1 MLSMNFRFL
10 KLWQVIGVLLVAF
23 IITVS
28 LMHKPPIDLPP
39 FRFADKLGHFIA
51 YFILMG
57 WYVQLFH
64 LQAQRLLLIVF
75 FVVMGVGLEVL
86 QGMGGV
92 RVFEW
97 ADALA
102 NSLGALTAYL
112 LGRTGFQYYLSRF
125 EQRWFPQSS

>member
-1 MLSMNFRFL
+1 MEFRFQ
-10 KLWQVIGVLLVAF
+10 KFWQLIGISLVAF

-39 FRFADKLGHFIA
+39 FRFADKMGHFMA
-51 YFILMG
+51 YFIVMG
-57 WYVQLFH
+57 WYVQMFH
-64 LQAQRLLLIVF
+64 APVQRLFLMAV

-86 QGMGGV
+86 QGLGGV

-102 NSLGALTAYL
+102 NSLGALAAFA
-112 LGRTGFQYYLSRF
+112 LGKTGFQYYLSRVEKHF
-125 EQRWFPQSS
+125 FP

>member
-1 MLSMNFRFL
+1 MNFRFRT
-10 KLWQVIGVLLVAF
+10 LWQVIGVLLISF

-28 LMHKPPIDLPP
+28 LMHKPPIDLPS
-39 FRFADKLGHFIA
+39 FRFADKLGHFTA
-51 YFILMG
+51 YFILMA

-64 LQAQRLLLIVF
+64 LTVQRLVLIGF

-112 LGRTGFQYYLSRF
+112 LGRTSFQYWLSRI
-125 EQRWFPQSS
+125 EQRLFPRKS